1 MASLAQP
8 VSSIGSDYAT
18 PRARS
23 QPLDGA
29 TIRRDFPILLQ
40 PTENGRLPLVFL
52 DSAASSQ
59 KPKCVID
66 ALSAYYDVYNA
77 NIHRG
82 VYNLSEV
89 ATTAYEEARK
99 KVAAFINA
107 ASARECIFVRN
118 TTEAINLVAQS
129 WGRANLQAS
138 DMVVFTE
145 MEHHSNIVPWQLIAE
160 ERGARLAYVPITED
174 GQLNLDRFD
183 ELMTQEPKMV
193 AFTQVSNA
201 LGTVNPAK
209 ELIAKAH
216 AAGALVMLDGAQ
228 STPHFAVDV
237 QDLDCDFLSMSGHK
251 MLGPMGAGVLYGK
264 KSLLDAMPPY
274 MGGGSM
280 IRKVELSHST
290 WADVPAKFEA
300 GTPSVGDAIGLGFA
314 IDYLNEL
321 GMDRVW
327 EHEQELG
334 AYALERMRE
343 VPNITI
349 HGPKSAELRSGVVSF
364 TLGDIHPHDV
374 AAILDE
380 QNVAVRAGHHCAQPL
395 MKALGVVA
403 TTRASFYV
411 YNTTEDVD
419 RLVEGLYG
427 VYRTMTGQ
435 PSPAASSISVG
446 ATSVVA
452 IDEEAPCRAKW
463 DAWNF
468 MDEKK

>member
-1 MASLAQP
+1 MASLVQPVHETETSSEMAQP
-8 VSSIGSDYAT
+8 QT
-18 PRARS
+18 
-23 QPLDGA
+23 LDGA
-29 TIRRDFPILLQ
+29 RVRTDFPILIH
-40 PTENGRLPLVFL
+40 PAEPGRQSLIFL

-59 KPKCVID
+59 KPNVVID
-66 ALSAYYDVYNA
+66 ALTAYYRDYNA

-82 VYNLSEV
+82 VYHLSEV
-89 ATTAYEEARK
+89 ATTAFEDARK
-99 KVAAFINA
+99 KIARFINA
-107 ASARECIFVRN
+107 ASPRECIFVRN
-118 TTEAINLVAQS
+118 TTEALNLVAQS
-129 WGRANLQAS
+129 WGRANLQPG
-138 DMVVFTE
+138 DLVVFTE
-145 MEHHSNIVPWQLIAE
+145 MEHHSNIVPWQMIAE
-160 ERGARLAYVPITED
+160 ERGARLAHVPITAD
-174 GQLNLDRFD
+174 GRLNLDRFD
-183 ELMTQEPKMV
+183 EILEEGPKLV
-193 AFTQVSNA
+193 AFTHVSNG

-209 ELIAKAH
+209 EMIAKAH
-216 AAGALVMLDGAQ
+216 AAGAVVVLDGAQ

-280 IRKVELSHST
+280 IRKVELGHTT

-300 GTPSVGDAIGLGFA
+300 GTPSVGDSIGLGVA

-327 EHEQELG
+327 QHEQELG
-334 AYALERMRE
+334 AYALDRMRE
-343 VPNITI
+343 LPGIVIY
-349 HGPKSAELRSGVVSF
+349 GPESAELRSGVVSF

-380 QNVAVRAGHHCAQPL
+380 QNIAVRAGHHCAQPL
-395 MKALGVVA
+395 MRALGIVA

-411 YNTTEDVD
+411 YNTPEDVD

-435 PSPAASSISVG
+435 PSPTMSS
-446 ATSVVA
+446 ARVVPVSEKS
-452 IDEEAPCRAKW
+452 DGDHAPCRAKW
-463 DAWNF
+463 DAWNHT
-468 MDEKK
+468 DEKQ